1 MDLRF
6 YVHNLP
12 NIFPY
17 IESLKS
23 KNYDLAIFRRFLNF
37 WLFFGLFLGTVVK
50 NAKHKKIAPC
60 KSLNFQQ
67 KSIALIF
74 RSLKCVF
81 PKCTFSGPKLNRL
94 GVVWYLLI
102 SSKAHAPRGCPANTQ
117 VLTRHTTYNI
127 QNVDANTTYDMLML
141 MSLSNLSM
149 SNIPHPTLHHLPYL
163 PFFVPV
169 QNSANFICPTLVR
182 C

>member
-1 MDLRF
+1 MRF
-6 YVHNLP
+6 SKIY
-12 NIFPY
+12 IFGAQ
-17 IESLKS
+17 IESTGGGMVSSYFVKS
-23 KNYDLAIFRRFLNF
+23 
-37 WLFFGLFLGTVVK
+37 
-50 NAKHKKIAPC
+50 
-60 KSLNFQQ
+60 
-67 KSIALIF
+67 
-74 RSLKCVF
+74 
-81 PKCTFSGPKLNRL
+81 
-94 GVVWYLLI
+94 
-102 SSKAHAPRGCPANTQ
+102 HAPRGCPANTQ